1 MGSDQDLVKA
11 PVRQGGDAEPWR
23 DATFWRDIVSPIGSA
38 TAPAHRARA
47 HSAARWALLRV
58 WSGGWLSA
66 GVALARFRRW
76 FGSVSD
82 VRRAYGPGIRQASL
96 MLGWSAR
103 RLTTAF

>member
-23 DATFWRDIVSPIGSA
+23 DVTFWRDIVSPMGA
-38 TAPAHRARA
+38 QPRLPVEHRA

-66 GVALARFRRW
+66 SVALARIRRW